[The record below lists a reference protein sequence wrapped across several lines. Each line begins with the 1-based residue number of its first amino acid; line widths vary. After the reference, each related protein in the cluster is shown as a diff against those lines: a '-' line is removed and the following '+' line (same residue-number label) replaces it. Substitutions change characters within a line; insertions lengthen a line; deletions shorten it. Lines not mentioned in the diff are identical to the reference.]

1 MQDPKQLYNHSLQK
15 NSAAY
20 SAIAMYVSNKTEV
33 FTSALPAKEEELC
46 EGNDLILI
54 RKRKSIAQL
63 STTNYQSGGDLIFLS
78 LILD

>member
-1 MQDPKQLYNHSLQK
+1 MQDPKQLYNHSVQK

-33 FTSALPAKEEELC
+33 FISALPAKEKKLC

-54 RKRKSIAQL
+54 RKSKKY
-63 STTNYQSGGDLIFLS
+63 STTVDHKLPKSIFLS
-78 LILD
+78 PI